1 MSISPERI
9 ETISDELLD
18 QVSANVM
25 MMSRLFIAQCER
37 AHPAPFVDGPR
48 LLLLRV
54 LSESGEKRAGELARL
69 LGIKAPATSSL
80 IESLEAEGLV
90 LRSGDTHDRRVTNI
104 SITDEGSRVLRDAT
118 APQRELARR
127 LISSLAAED
136 VATMIRIQRSL
147 VAALAD
153 MDR

>member
-1 MSISPERI
+1 MSTSPERI

-25 MMSRLFIAQCER
+25 MMGRLFVAQCER
-37 AHPAPFVDGPR
+37 ARPAPLVDGPR

-54 LSESGEKRAGELARL
+54 VSESGEKRAGELARL

-90 LRSGDTHDRRVTNI
+90 RRSGDTHDRRVTII
-104 SITDEGSRVLRDAT
+104 SITDEGVRALRDAT

-127 LISSLAAED
+127 LMSSLAAED
-136 VATMIRIQRSL
+136 IATMIRIQRSL
-147 VAALAD
+147 LAALAD